1 MGERNLTQ
9 TISDQDISRIIHYL
23 DPDCQKANCRNSQN
37 PGLEPVL
44 TLILLLGGVI
54 AALVVIVCR
63 VND

>member
-1 MGERNLTQ
+1 MGERNLTE

-23 DPDCQKANCRNSQN
+23 DPDFQKGNSRNSQN